1 MSVGDLGLEN
11 WQDVDIVQFRLGIA
25 IGVFPPSAAF
35 PTEIKPILWTNHPI
49 GNMLYGML
57 ETMVVG
63 WSASAARW
71 AGLSVSMEPRI
82 QIAISSQAQ
91 TS

>member
-1 MSVGDLGLEN
+1 MGGLGLEN
-11 WQDVDIVQFRLGIA
+11 WQDVDIVQFRLGLA

-57 ETMVVG
+57 ETIVVG
-63 WSASAARW
+63 GVLQRRDEPDFQYRW
-71 AGLSVSMEPRI
+71 NPEFKLP
-82 QIAISSQAQ
+82 
-91 TS
+91 